1 MIYHDDNCSKAE
13 KNGLLPFNLVTVLYS
28 WVAPPPLSDRVCPE
42 LVEPPALVVSVE
54 PLVMPVVLASLV

>member
-1 MIYHDDNCSKAE
+1 MMTIVQRQK
-13 KNGLLPFNLVTVLYS
+13 KNRLLPFNLVTVLYS
-28 WVAPPPLSDRVCPE
+28 WVALPPSLSDRVCPE